1 MRQQKNVFG
10 HKIQIM
16 PAPTPAAILVGV
28 TVVVNA
34 LLWTSY
40 AVTRPDAT
48 DFGNAPS
55 SMHTYMLVMAAL
67 AYAANL
73 ASLGLL
79 AADARTSAADLYAL
93 SQWTAPYYGLQLAFI
108 PSVRAAVRGDASRG
122 WTRLLLV
129 ACVVPIVE
137 IALLAWRSDAS
148 STTLRILCVFVVLH
162 VALNDALLY
171 GYSF

>member
-93 SQWTAPYYGLQLAFI
+93 SQWTALYYGLQLAFI
-108 PSVRAAVRGDASRG
+108 PSVRAAVRGDAGVAPPPCVAGSAGRPTLNWQHARG
-122 WTRLLLV
+122 ARH
-129 ACVVPIVE
+129 
-137 IALLAWRSDAS
+137 
-148 STTLRILCVFVVLH
+148 LRGK
-162 VALNDALLY
+162 AM
-171 GYSF
+171 